1 MQAVKLGCPSGC
13 DKLKYFSFAG
23 LVVPSVTAST
33 LQPAV
38 AIMGA
43 VIMPHN
49 IYLHSSLTLS
59 RQAGQIADMSADVM
73 SSPTDCRH
81 AAADPALYILEN
93 AQRS

>member
-1 MQAVKLGCPSGC
+1 MLVSGV
-13 DKLKYFSFAG
+13 AG
-23 LVVPSVTAST
+23 LIVPSVTAST

-59 RQAGQIADMSADVM
+59 RYVSMFTLARL
-73 SSPTDCRH
+73 SSTP
-81 AAADPALYILEN
+81 
-93 AQRS
+93 